1 MYTLLEVLSRTRS
14 YRAGLIQFNSVTY
27 SDHDINELQLADL
40 YNTATEQVT
49 LERAACPGPV

>member
-1 MYTLLEVLSRTRS
+1 MEVLSRTRS